1 MKLTTEQI
9 EYVSNYIKSF
19 DIKWYE
25 LQVELTDHMV
35 NSMEEIWEK
44 DPELTFH
51 QVKQFAENEFG
62 RNGFKA
68 LQEERRIIL
77 YKEFNRNQW
86 KMMRNY
92 LKFPKIIMS
101 VLSVVFVYR
110 ISFYFDDV
118 LFFNKI
124 LFGILAVFQAIT
136 VVNRLLNRKINGK
149 RFLAL
154 ETVFSVSIGAI
165 YFTYWGIFLAK
176 SYIENL
182 RENHLLFLP
191 FYCLWVFLVVL
202 NITAIHLQKTTI
214 LKVKKQYQLL

>member
-1 MKLTTEQI
+1 MKLTAEQI
-9 EYVSNYIKSF
+9 EYVSNYVKSF

-35 NSMEEIWEK
+35 SSMEEIWEK

-51 QVKQFAENEFG
+51 QVKHYAENHFG
-62 RNGFKA
+62 RNGFKI
-68 LQEERRIIL
+68 LQEDRRIIL

-86 KMMRNY
+86 KMIGDY

-101 VLSVVFVYR
+101 VLSVVFIYG
-110 ISFYFDDV
+110 ISFYFNDV

-124 LFGILAVFQAIT
+124 LFGSLLIFQAIT
-136 VVNRLLNRKINGK
+136 VVNWLLNRKINGK

-154 ETVFSVSIGAI
+154 ETVFSVNIGAI
-165 YFTYWGIFLAK
+165 SFTYWGIFLAK

-191 FYCLWVFLVVL
+191 FCCLWVFLVVL
-202 NITAIHLQKTTI
+202 NITGIHLTNKTI
-214 LKVKKQYQLL
+214 SNIKKQYQLS

>member
-1 MKLTTEQI
+1 MKLNAEQI
-9 EYVSNYIKSF
+9 EYVSTYIKSF

-51 QVKQFAENEFG
+51 QVKHYAENEFG
-62 RNGFKA
+62 RNGVKA

-86 KMMRNY
+86 KMMRDY

-110 ISFYFDDV
+110 ISFYFHDV

-136 VVNRLLNRKINGK
+136 VFNRLLNRKINGK

-191 FYCLWVFLVVL
+191 FCCLWVFLVVL

-214 LKVKKQYQLL
+214 LKVKKQYQLS

>member
-1 MKLTTEQI
+1 MKLSAEQT
-9 EYVSNYIKSF
+9 EYVFNYVASF

-25 LQVELTDHMV
+25 LQAEITDHMV
-35 NSMEEIWEK
+35 SSMEEIWEK

-51 QVKQFAENEFG
+51 QVKQYAENEFG
-62 RNGFKA
+62 RNGFKI

-77 YKEFNRNQW
+77 HKEFNRNQW
-86 KMMRNY
+86 KMMGDY

-101 VLSVVFVYR
+101 VLSVVFVYG
-110 ISFYFDDV
+110 ISFYFADI

-124 LFGILAVFQAIT
+124 LFGILAIVHAISVF
-136 VVNRLLNRKINGK
+136 NWLLNRKIDGK

-154 ETVFSVSIGAI
+154 ETVFSVNINAI
-165 YFTYWGIFLAK
+165 WLTYWGVSLAK

-191 FYCLWVFLVVL
+191 FCCLWVFAVLL
-202 NITAIHLQKTTI
+202 NITGRHLTNKI
-214 LKVKKQYQLL
+214 AANIKKQYQLS